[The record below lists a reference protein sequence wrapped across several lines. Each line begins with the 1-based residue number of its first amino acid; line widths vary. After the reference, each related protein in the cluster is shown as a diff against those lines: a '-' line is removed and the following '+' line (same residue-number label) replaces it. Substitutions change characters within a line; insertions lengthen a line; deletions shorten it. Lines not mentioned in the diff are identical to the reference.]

1 MAHLNGK
8 RGRFLLATGIVNLS
22 LGVGYTMGTTKA
34 HIEYFFHLPFV
45 TADYLGLLVVVASIV
60 TICAALLSNRNSKV
74 ESFGWQASM
83 LCSAAMSGTWLLISL
98 FSSPPIVVVEMLAL
112 AGIGLVTLKAALS
125 THEKPAWTT
134 LTITLTGIAIGA
146 AWAFLVLPFG
156 VVWTPWISSFA
167 YGGFAAFVW
176 QASDWPNP
184 LPVTIPQEVSD

>member
-22 LGVGYTMGTTKA
+22 LGMGYTMGTTRA
-34 HIEYFFHLPFV
+34 HIEYFSHLPFV
-45 TADYLGLLVVVASIV
+45 TADHLGFLIVVAGIA

-83 LCSAAMSGTWLLISL
+83 LCSAAMSGTWLLISI
-98 FSSPPIVVVEMLAL
+98 FSSPPLVVLEMLAL
-112 AGIGLVTLKAALS
+112 AGIGWVTLRAALS
-125 THEKPAWTT
+125 THEKPTWTT
-134 LTITLTGIAIGA
+134 LAITLTGVAVGV
-146 AWAFLVLPFG
+146 AWAFFVLPLG

-184 LPVTIPQEVSD
+184 LPVSISREVPG